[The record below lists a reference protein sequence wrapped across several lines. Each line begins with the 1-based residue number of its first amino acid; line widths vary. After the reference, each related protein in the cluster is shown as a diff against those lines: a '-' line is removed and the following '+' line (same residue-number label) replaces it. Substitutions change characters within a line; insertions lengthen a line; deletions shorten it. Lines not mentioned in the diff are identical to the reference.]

1 MRPFNPRPRR
11 RKIAMKRKKIALT
24 GGPNSGKTTALSV
37 LKETFGPQV
46 ELVRE
51 AATMIFSGGFPRTDN
66 STPHIEAAQKII
78 FFTTKQLESLAEK
91 SSQAPLIVCDR
102 GTVDAAVYW
111 PGGVEDFFRQMN
123 TSLDAELARYDA
135 VLHLSPPTNPAFY
148 ESTHVRTESLEQA
161 FEIDRKIM
169 HIWEKH
175 PNRLVIGGTERFLEK
190 AEAIKNFVDKIIK
203 G

>member
-1 MRPFNPRPRR
+1 
-11 RKIAMKRKKIALT
+11 MKRKKIALT

-51 AATMIFSGGFPRTDN
+51 AATLVFSGGFPRQDN
-66 STPHIEAAQKII
+66 SIAHIEAAQCII
-78 FFTTKQLESLAEK
+78 FYTTLQLESLAEK
-91 SSQAPLIVCDR
+91 SSAAPLIVCDR

-111 PGGVEDFFRQMN
+111 PGGTDDFFKQMG
-123 TSLDAELARYDA
+123 TTLEKEIARYDA

-148 ESTHVRTESLEQA
+148 QSTQVRTESLDQA
-161 FEIDRKIM
+161 FEIDRKILK
-169 HIWEKH
+169 IWEKH
-175 PNRLVIGGTERFLEK
+175 PNRVVISGTEHFFEK
-190 AEAIKNFVDKIIK
+190 AEAIKNFVEKIIK